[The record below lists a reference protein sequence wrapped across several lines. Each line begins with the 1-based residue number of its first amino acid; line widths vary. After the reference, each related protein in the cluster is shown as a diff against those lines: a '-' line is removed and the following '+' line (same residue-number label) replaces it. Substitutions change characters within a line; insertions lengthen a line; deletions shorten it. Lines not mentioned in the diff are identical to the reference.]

1 MEAGRGKNGEDRECA
16 VGLQPGRGRGIA
28 GDRPGVVANA
38 SAASIGLVTAPSPST
53 WQRRLPNVL
62 TLARVGLALVFFGVL
77 ALFDAAASPVASGR
91 VDLLLIG
98 AAGVFI
104 VAAITDALDG
114 ALARRWGVVSLFG
127 RVIDPFADKLLVLG
141 GFVMLSGPNFVD
153 GSGRNLTAVAPWMA
167 VAILA
172 RELLITSLRGVYES
186 RGVSFAAT
194 TSGKLKMILQCVCV
208 PLVLL
213 LPNVPAAW
221 GRAAEARDW
230 TDITAEVIVWA
241 TVLMSVWSGLPY
253 VVRAVRQ
260 RASVRG

>member
-1 MEAGRGKNGEDRECA
+1 M
-16 VGLQPGRGRGIA
+16 
-28 GDRPGVVANA
+28 
-38 SAASIGLVTAPSPST
+38 
-53 WQRRLPNVL
+53 L

-77 ALFDAAASPVASGR
+77 AAFDAASSPVARG
-91 VDLLLIG
+91 DIDWLLIG
-98 AAGVFI
+98 AAGLFI

-114 ALARRWGVVSLFG
+114 FLARRWGVVSLFG

-141 GFVMLSGPNFVD
+141 AFVMLAGPNFVD
-153 GSGRNLTAVAPWMA
+153 AAGRNLTAVAPWMA

-213 LPNVPAAW
+213 LPSVPAAW
-221 GRAAEARDW
+221 GRDAAARDW
-230 TDITAEVIVWA
+230 TDLAALITVWA
-241 TVLMSVWSGLPY
+241 TVIVSVWSGAPY
-253 VVRAVRQ
+253 ILRAVRQ
-260 RASVRG
+260 RGQIRS